1 MYNIVIGATKYG
13 EIIIEML
20 MEKGKLVLA
29 LDKKESFKRIENKKI
44 FRIEVNIENV
54 KLVESEIGDQEIESI
69 YIATDDDRL
78 NLMLGEQLSSY
89 NNVNVILSEEK
100 MLELAGE
107 KYKVIC
113 PVTLVKDF
121 ILRGIEG
128 C

>member
-13 EIIIEML
+13 EMIIDML
-20 MEKGKLVLA
+20 MEKEKLVIA

-44 FRIEVNIENV
+44 FKIEVNIDNV
-54 KLVESEIGDQEIESI
+54 KLVEGEIGNQEIESI

-78 NLMLGEQLSSY
+78 NLMLGEHLSSY

-100 MLELAGE
+100 MLELAEG
-107 KYKVIC
+107 KYKAIC

-121 ILRGIEG
+121 ILRGIKE